1 MARLSLSLSFS
12 LCLSLTHSLSLSLP
26 ASPAFSPPEVHLP
39 RLRELSFGVVCSL
52 SLSDS
57 LPHPIMLSHPL
68 SRSLPEVYLLR
79 EDRLRRGCVNCLS
92 ISLSLFLSLSFPP
105 SRPPFLSLT
114 HSLPHPRERLVSY
127 CRTTSASTAPRTPR
141 RTCCPYAYVLITV
154 LRVSDRGLWYAPP
167 ASERRGN
174 YLKSF
179 KGFYLKVKVNLALT
193 VLSGLD
199 CLIWP

>member
-1 MARLSLSLSFS
+1 ML
-12 LCLSLTHSLSLSLP
+12 
-26 ASPAFSPPEVHLP
+26 
-39 RLRELSFGVVCSL
+39 SL

-141 RTCCPYAYVLITV
+141 RTCCPYAYVLTTV
-154 LRVSDRGLWYAPP
+154 PRVSRSCEFFRMDSISTSYNSRDRAPAVHLLRKGTRLDIEP
-167 ASERRGN
+167 RN
-174 YLKSF
+174 LSF
-179 KGFYLKVKVNLALT
+179 DRIFL
-193 VLSGLD
+193 
-199 CLIWP
+199 